1 MGKKYGTRQEV
12 FDGLCLMT
20 RGGLVKEN
28 LMEGKNGKILSKKKS
43 DMAKASYAK
52 YGFNKRSDS
61 KADSKAAKVTVKK
74 SRRKRKDKDVVA

>member
-12 FDGLCLMT
+12 FDGLCMMT

-52 YGFNKRSDS
+52 YGFKKREV
-61 KADSKAAKVTVKK
+61 KVKK
-74 SRRKRKDKDVVA
+74 TRRKKKDVVA

>member
-61 KADSKAAKVTVKK
+61 KVSNAKVKK